1 MSKRLIS
8 FLAVLS
14 LLAAACNGTEST
26 ATTESDAEPT
36 TSAPE
41 VVTTEP
47 AMEAVLLSYTLA
59 AGDEF
64 QYEVGLDQHI
74 EVSTSGDASLLAE
87 EELPGTAAVDITGS
101 ATFTHV
107 VSDGPEPGTYE
118 IHITG
123 DFADVNVT
131 GTVDGEPIDSGETP
145 DFAALE
151 PIDVTV
157 IVDEQGNLIEANEA
171 NEAIDDPLS
180 GMFGDLGALGGDSPA
195 PGLDLGQFFGP
206 QLSADEVT
214 VGDTW
219 TEEIE
224 TPGLSLTEED
234 SIITSITSTVTGV
247 DSLDGADVFV
257 IESQASTSPI
267 EFDLAEFLAGM
278 LGAFGPEETT
288 EAESAEFEEMLSQL
302 QFLISIDDTA
312 SDSTAWF
319 DAEAGIVRQSEVEA
333 GTTISMDINV
343 PDEETGEM
351 AGFQMDMAIDQSIT
365 YRLIDGPSA

>member
-123 DFADVNVT
+123 DFADVNVI
-131 GTVDGEPIDSGETP
+131 GTVDGEPIDSSEAP

-157 IVDEQGNLIEANEA
+157 IVDEQGNLIEAD
-171 NEAIDDPLS
+171 EAIDDPLS
-180 GMFGDLGALGGDSPA
+180 GMFGDLGAFGGDSPA

-206 QLSADEVT
+206 QLSEDEVT

-224 TPGLSLTEED
+224 TPGLSLTED
-234 SIITSITSTVTGV
+234 GSIVTSITSTVTGV

-257 IESQASTSPI
+257 IESQATTSPI
-267 EFDLAEFLAGM
+267 EFDLAEFFAGM
-278 LGAFGPEETT
+278 LGAFTPEETT

-312 SDSTAWF
+312 SDSTTWF
-319 DAEAGIVRQSEVEA
+319 DAEAGIARQSEIEA
-333 GTTISMDINV
+333 GTRISMDMNV